1 MKTDG
6 VSHDN
11 CILDVK
17 EHSRYDLSRIMD
29 SNAKVTKLDIW
40 ERKLLDFSLRNSLLN
55 LYLRQRAI
63 QFITFDIAL
72 IEDLLQDGNEY
83 VIKHKPETNFSIE
96 SEAMLVRSKTIPEL
110 NPLIADD
117 IRHNTLHTYQ
127 PETET
132 RNVLKNIYRASR
144 NAIEE
149 TGANALYLA
158 IGTLRWYETDLSEKP
173 RYAPILMMPVEMV
186 YKKGDFYIRK
196 RDEEIALNIT
206 LLEFLRQNSDTLIPD
221 ISPLPTDKPA
231 IISFST
237 VLTPVA
243 ARFFLK
249 SPASL
254 AEWSTSHVNSL
265 TSVSYLR
272 FDEKYKYSPSGESTG
287 VTVQY
292 QFNRYVSYVDGIS
305 AMLAQVGYRLQI
317 KYIETDLSGYV
328 ELSAVPVSEYDSDIT
343 TEYTLGVTTQGY
355 KMGTNHLI
363 CLGQGELHDRTVI
376 HLYADANGNISQ
388 TKSLTGLDEIVETYE
403 NTSAESEQL
412 LETGIERLKELLN
425 YKKLSVSFSGA
436 TDQEMYIGDM
446 VTGRD
451 YITGVIISLPIA
463 AKIMTRHDGNTS
475 VEYRVE
481 GEDE

>member
-1 MKTDG
+1 MDLILATADGRELKSVWNDIDIDIGITNTFEMTVPTEKWDTD
-6 VSHDN
+6 
-11 CILDVK
+11 IK
-17 EHSRYDLSRIMD
+17 YDRLLYIPDTEYGGIVR
-29 SNAKVTKLDIW
+29 DI
-40 ERKLLDFSLRNSLLN
+40 
-55 LYLRQRAI
+55 
-63 QFITFDIAL
+63 
-72 IEDLLQDGNEY
+72 
-83 VIKHKPETNFSIE
+83 ETNTTDRTIYIRGYTWRGYLAHRIIE
-96 SEAMLVRSKTIPEL
+96 PPAGQDYLVVSGE
-110 NPLIADD
+110 
-117 IRHNTLHTYQ
+117 LHTVMSS
-127 PETET
+127 
-132 RNVLKNIYRASR
+132 VLGGS
-144 NAIEE
+144 
-149 TGANALYLA
+149 L
-158 IGTLRWYETDLSEKP
+158 GTLFR
-173 RYAPILMMPVEMV
+173 V
-186 YKKGDFYIRK
+186 
-196 RDEEIALNIT
+196 
-206 LLEFLRQNSDTLIPD
+206 
-221 ISPLPTDKPA
+221 
-231 IISFST
+231 
-237 VLTPVA
+237 
-243 ARFFLK
+243 
-249 SPASL
+249 
-254 AEWSTSHVNSL
+254 
-265 TSVSYLR
+265 
-272 FDEKYKYSPSGESTG
+272 SGESTG